1 MSKLLAGSAGT
12 PYGRGIMNRIYQGR
26 VTRVQRMKAAE
37 GSGPRKAGKGA
48 NVEWE
53 DLDDGEAMLW
63 RHHELFQDAVNYY
76 IVALAS
82 LGSSPES
89 KLTKL
94 RGLLGKVW
102 EGFDKKGQ
110 RRQGMRDSLQR
121 AWQLAEPPTLEE
133 AVARF
138 QEPLKADSI
147 PSHTSEKAGEFL
159 LHKLGGEAAIQQG
172 GRDFFPLFCDVDS
185 TATFKL
191 SATRRGR
198 ADDEARLRKVL
209 HEDLDQSQIEA
220 LAASISLGSVVN
232 LQPDVEP
239 DKGVSVIARLRE
251 AQTSFEEV
259 IAMETL
265 EDWLKEL
272 KADFQLPKRRGG
284 NINVKCVNACTLFLA
299 FPNATTKQVFQSTF
313 KAPTAPKAEKT
324 QKDPDAV
331 EVTDESFIIDG
342 DDPIKLS
349 RGSRGCVFTG
359 FTALPLWR
367 SDTGKLVW
375 KEFDIAGFKEALKV
389 YNQFQQNVE
398 KRKDKLN
405 SLAAKLLIMDGERA
419 AEAYTDE
426 NGPDL
431 RVLLQKQW
439 KETKGKPKPPTN
451 ESGEDQVISRFVGDT
466 RIDRLREVVN
476 DDLAEEYRLTDGRR
490 TAYGLRRRTM
500 KGWGEVKRKWQSI
513 VKKGEAYSEAKRAQL
528 KAALDEMRG
537 GEKREQIGSHKLFEA
552 LIVDEAVWSIWR
564 EPDEK
569 LQELILKNE
578 WAADPLEA
586 FREYCEIREAL
597 EEVSARPLNF
607 TPADARFSRRLF
619 MFSDVCSFGND
630 GGEYKHDLREE
641 AVTVPVA
648 LRGEDG
654 RFAVQACRLC
664 YSAPRLLRDQIRG
677 EDGAYV
683 QDWTQPMMQALF
695 GPQEGKVN
703 PQELKDSAV
712 QLMPDLNDGLRV
724 LLNFPLNLA
733 TNKCWQAVYN
743 QREQQHLFAIRYG
756 KKDKKKEKPLNGG
769 IWESNIRTFW
779 ESDAPKK
786 RDFLYWPN
794 DERLKQPWSK
804 GDWWEKLSSFRVL
817 AADLGTRHAASVAL
831 VECGQQGG
839 GTARLIGNAGG
850 KDWFGRYRSGAILKL
865 PGEDA
870 VVLRPESPLDKDG
883 RGKAFREEPYGS
895 RGRPADLTECQ
906 ETYAMMTALCPAEN
920 PALPDKNW
928 QPFQGL
934 LGGITSDG
942 VLQEEYSFPEL
953 NDKLL
958 VAMRRA
964 QNWIANCISWHWKL
978 SQPENEAQRQ
988 SALEQLRDHNR
999 MPEWKALADG
1009 SEENLVKLRDALHI
1023 HISTQRQRVQ
1033 ENLLLLTDRIIPLLG
1048 RRWEWVKHP
1057 EKEDCHLLRQTAH
1070 GTDERKTKL
1079 RGQRGLSM
1087 ARIEQLSEL
1096 RRRWQSLNQSLRR
1109 QIGDKPLTASEMRN
1123 DPIPDPCPDVLT
1135 KLENIR
1141 EQRVN
1146 QTAHLIL
1153 AQALGLKLR
1162 EPQMSAKSRV
1172 ITDTHGEYEVA
1183 RPPVDMIVLEDLS
1196 RYLSDQGRAKSE
1208 NTRLMKWCHRA
1219 IMMKVKMLAEPF
1231 GIAVLETPAAYS
1243 SRFCSLTGMA
1253 GFRAAEVGWED
1264 RHEFRWRVVLK
1275 EDLADLQQQIVSAAG
1290 NKAKR
1295 ETLERQY
1302 EVAKAVK
1309 EVFGALEKIS
1319 QSVHPKRTL
1328 LAPQPGGPMFITAL
1342 EVAHP
1347 APAANRK
1354 QKDKR
1359 SVLPMQA
1366 DLNAAANLA
1375 FRAVAHP
1382 SAAHIHHR
1390 LRTERK
1396 KEVFLAR
1403 EKRRFGA
1410 EKALLVPQNAADFPK
1425 EKNTNFFYDEHGVA
1439 QFGRG
1444 RLEIDAASSHPYASG
1459 PGLWKAVNDR
1469 VTQWRRCASINRARL
1484 GSWEKPN
1491 PDDEIPFP

>member
-1 MSKLLAGSAGT
+1 
-12 PYGRGIMNRIYQGR
+12 MNRIYQGR
-26 VTRVQRMKAAE
+26 VTRVQRQKTISVE
-37 GSGPRKAGKGA
+37 GSSGTKGRKREEL
-48 NVEWE
+48 EWE
-53 DLDDGEAMLW
+53 DVEDGETLLW

-76 IVALAS
+76 IVALAA
-82 LGSSPES
+82 LGSSPDS

-94 RGLLGKVW
+94 RGLLGAVW
-102 EGFDKKGQ
+102 LGFDKKGQ
-110 RRQGMRDSLQR
+110 CRQGMGDSLQR
-121 AWQLAEPPTLEE
+121 AWQLAEAPALDV

-138 QEPLKADSI
+138 QESLMSDSV
-147 PSHTSEKAGEFL
+147 PPTTAEKAGEFL

-172 GRDFFPLFCDVDS
+172 GRDFFPFFCDVDS

-191 SATRRGR
+191 SAARRGR
-198 ADDEARLRKVL
+198 AVDEARLQRAL
-209 HEDLDQSQIEA
+209 HEELDQSQIEA

-232 LQPDVEP
+232 LQPDAEP
-239 DKGVSVIARLRE
+239 DLGASAIARLRE
-251 AQTSFEEV
+251 AHVTFADRISL
-259 IAMETL
+259 ETL
-265 EDWLKEL
+265 EEWLTGLNPE
-272 KADFQLPKRRGG
+272 FHLPKSRGG
-284 NINVKCVNACTLFLA
+284 NINVKRVSACTLFLA
-299 FPNATTKQVFQSTF
+299 FPNAVTKEIFQSTF
-313 KAPTAPKAEKT
+313 KAPSATKAAKEKDEST
-324 QKDPDAV
+324 PQE
-331 EVTDESFIIDG
+331 EVTDDSFIVDG
-342 DDPIKLS
+342 DDPIKLA
-349 RGSRGCVFTG
+349 RGTRGYVFTG
-359 FTALPLWR
+359 FTALALWR
-367 SDTGKLVW
+367 GEAGKLAW
-375 KEFDIAGFKEALKV
+375 KEFDIAAFKEALKV

-398 KRKDKLN
+398 KREDKLN
-405 SLAAKLLIMDGERA
+405 GLAAKLLIMDGERA
-419 AEAYTDE
+419 MDSYADEAGKELLT
-426 NGPDL
+426 
-431 RVLLQKQW
+431 RLQKVW
-439 KETKGKPKPPTN
+439 TESKGKPKPPTN
-451 ESGEDQVISRFVGDT
+451 ESGEEQVLARFVGDA
-466 RIDRLREVVN
+466 RIDRLRQIVN

-500 KGWGEVKRKWQSI
+500 KGWGEVKRKWQQI
-513 VKKGEAYSEAKRAQL
+513 VKKGEAYSEAKRPQL
-528 KAALDEMRG
+528 KASLDEMRG
-537 GEKREQIGSHKLFEA
+537 GEKREQIGSHRLFEA
-552 LIVDEAVWSIWR
+552 LIVDEAAWSIWR

-586 FREYCEIREAL
+586 FREFCEIREAL
-597 EEVSARPLNF
+597 EEVAARPLNF

-619 MFSDVCSFGND
+619 MFTDVCSFGKER
-630 GGEYKHDLREE
+630 GEYKHDLREQ
-641 AVTVPVA
+641 AVMVPVA
-648 LRGEDG
+648 VRGEDG
-654 RFAVQACRLC
+654 RFGLQATRLC
-664 YSAPRLLRDQIRG
+664 YSAPRLLRDQIRD
-677 EDGAYV
+677 EDGSYV

-703 PQELKDSAV
+703 PQQLQDSAV
-712 QLMPDLNDGLRV
+712 QLMPDTDGKGAKRI
-724 LLNFPLNLA
+724 LLNFPLSLDDSNVKSLVGKEA
-733 TNKCWQAVYN
+733 LWQRQFVTWKNGKQFPFMCWAGDFN
-743 QREQQHLFAIRYG
+743 G
-756 KKDKKKEKPLNGG
+756 KEPH
-769 IWESNIRTFW
+769 R
-779 ESDAPKK
+779 
-786 RDFLYWPN
+786 
-794 DERLKQPWSK
+794 
-804 GDWWEKLSSFRVL
+804 WWEKVSSFRVL

-850 KDWFGRYRSGAILKL
+850 NDWFGRYRSGAILKL

-870 VVLRPESPLDKDG
+870 VVLRPESPLDKDD

-895 RGRPADLTECQ
+895 RGRPADLAECQ

-920 PALPDKNW
+920 PVRADKNW
-928 QPFQGL
+928 QPYQGL
-934 LGGITSDG
+934 LGSITSDG
-942 VLQEEYSFPEL
+942 VLQKEFSFPEL

-978 SQPENEAQRQ
+978 SQPDSDDQRQ
-988 SALEQLRDHNR
+988 NALEQLRDQER
-999 MPEWKALADG
+999 MPEWKVLADG
-1009 SEENLVKLRDALHI
+1009 KEENLVKLRDALHS

-1033 ENLLLLTDRIIPLLG
+1033 ENLLLLTDRIIPLRG
-1048 RRWEWVKHP
+1048 RRWEWVQHP
-1057 EKEDCHLLRQTAH
+1057 DKEDCHLLRQTAP

-1109 QIGDKPLTASEMRN
+1109 QIGQKPLTAAEMRN

-1162 EPQMSAKSRV
+1162 EPQMSTKSRE
-1172 ITDTHGEYEVA
+1172 ITDTHGEYEKVRA
-1183 RPPVDMIVLEDLS
+1183 PVDMIVLEDLS

-1219 IMMKVKMLAEPF
+1219 IMMKVKMLSEPF
-1231 GIAVLETPAAYS
+1231 GISVLETPAAYS

-1264 RHEFRWRVVLK
+1264 RNEFRWRVLLAEAAKAK
-1275 EDLADLQQQIVSAAG
+1275 EEGKAPSESAAY
-1290 NKAKR
+1290 AVALFDELKR
-1295 ETLERQY
+1295 
-1302 EVAKAVK
+1302 
-1309 EVFGALEKIS
+1309 IS
-1319 QSVHPKRTL
+1319 ESDQPKRTL

-1347 APAANRK
+1347 APAPNRK
-1354 QKDKR
+1354 QRDKR
-1359 SVLPMQA
+1359 SVLPMQV

-1396 KEVFLAR
+1396 KDSFLAR

-1410 EKALLVPQNAADFPK
+1410 EKALLVLQNDADFPK
-1425 EKNTNFFYDEHGVA
+1425 EKNTNFFYDEHSVA
-1439 QFGRG
+1439 QFGRA
-1444 RLEIDAASSHPYASG
+1444 RLDGESAACLPYASG

-1469 VTQWRRCASINRARL
+1469 AAQWKRCAAINRARL
-1484 GSWEKPN
+1484 SSWKKPN
-1491 PDDEIPFP
+1491 PDDVIPM

>member
-1 MSKLLAGSAGT
+1 
-12 PYGRGIMNRIYQGR
+12 MNRIYQGR
-26 VTRVQRMKAAE
+26 VTQVQQRQAKPAEEVGGSPKA
-37 GSGPRKAGKGA
+37 RKGTET
-48 NVEWE
+48 EWVKIE
-53 DLDDGEAMLW
+53 NGETLLW

-110 RRQGMRDSLQR
+110 CRQGMRDSLQR

-198 ADDEARLRKVL
+198 TDDEARLQKVL
-209 HEDLDQSQIEA
+209 HEDLDQTQIEA
-220 LAASISLGSVVN
+220 LAASITLGSVVN
-232 LQPDVEP
+232 LQPDV
-239 DKGVSVIARLRE
+239 DSDSGDAVVARLRE
-251 AQTSFEEV
+251 AQATFTEIITTESFDE
-259 IAMETL
+259 
-265 EDWLKEL
+265 WLKDLSAE
-272 KADFQLPKRRGG
+272 FQLPKRRGG
-284 NINVKCVNACTLFLA
+284 NINVERVNACTLFLA

-313 KAPTAPKAEKT
+313 KVPTAPKAEKT
-324 QKDPDAV
+324 KKDPDAV

-349 RGSRGCVFTG
+349 RGLRGCVFTG

-375 KEFDIAGFKEALKV
+375 KEFDIAAFKEALKV

-398 KRKDKLN
+398 KREDKLN
-405 SLAAKLLIMDGERA
+405 SLASKLLIMDGERA

-426 NGPDL
+426 TGPDL
-431 RVLLQKQW
+431 RVRLQKLW
-439 KETKGKPKPPTN
+439 KETKGKPKAPAN
-451 ESGEDQVISRFVGDT
+451 ESGEEQVISRFVGDA
-466 RIDRLREVVN
+466 RIDRLREIVN

-500 KGWGEVKRKWQSI
+500 KGWGEVKRKWQTI
-513 VKKGEAYSEAKRAQL
+513 VKKGEAYSDAKRAQL
-528 KAALDEMRG
+528 KSALDEMRG

-552 LIVDEAVWSIWR
+552 LIVDEAAWSIWR

-578 WAADPLEA
+578 WAADPLES

-619 MFSDVCSFGND
+619 SLKEGAGSFGK
-630 GGEYKHDLREE
+630 GKGQYKHDRKSLS
-641 AVTVPVA
+641 VTVPVA
-648 LRGEDG
+648 VRGPDG
-654 RFAVQACRLC
+654 RYESQVCSIS
-664 YSAPRLLRDQIRG
+664 YSAPRLLRDQIRA
-677 EDGAYV
+677 EDGSYA
-683 QDWTQPMMQALF
+683 QDWTQPMMRALF
-695 GPQEGKVN
+695 GDQEKPSPQDLDEA
-703 PQELKDSAV
+703 DV
-712 QLMPDLNDGLRV
+712 QLMPDYESNGAKRI
-724 LLNFPLNLA
+724 LLNFPLSLDDSKIK
-733 TNKCWQAVYN
+733 TLIGKSELWQKQFVTW
-743 QREQQHLFAIRYG
+743 
-756 KKDKKKEKPLNGG
+756 KKGAQLPFMRWTDDFDDKVPH
-769 IWESNIRTFW
+769 R
-779 ESDAPKK
+779 
-786 RDFLYWPN
+786 
-794 DERLKQPWSK
+794 
-804 GDWWEKLSSFRVL
+804 WWDKVSGFRVL

-1048 RRWEWVKHP
+1048 RRWEWMKHP

-1347 APAANRK
+1347 APAPNRK

-1396 KEVFLAR
+1396 KGAKGQDDSFLAR

-1410 EKALLVPQNAADFPK
+1410 EKAVLVPEKANDLPK
-1425 EKNTNFFYDEHGVA
+1425 EKNTNFFYDAHGVA
-1439 QFGRG
+1439 QFGRA
-1444 RLEIDAASSHPYASG
+1444 RLEADAAGVFPYASG
-1459 PGLWKAVNDR
+1459 PGVWKPVNDR
-1469 VTQWRRCASINRARL
+1469 VAQWRRCSAINQARL
-1484 GSWEKPN
+1484 KSWIIDPS
-1491 PDDEIPFP
+1491 DEIPMG

>member
-1 MSKLLAGSAGT
+1 
-12 PYGRGIMNRIYQGR
+12 MNRIYQGR
-26 VTRVQRMKAAE
+26 VTKVQVQASGKPAE
-37 GSGPRKAGKGA
+37 PDGRKGA
-48 NVEWE
+48 QKAQKTDWL
-53 DLDDGEAMLW
+53 DLPDGEAALW

-82 LGSSPES
+82 LGSCSES

-94 RGLLGKVW
+94 RGLLGNVW
-102 EGFDKKGQ
+102 HGFDKKGQ
-110 RRQGMRDSLQR
+110 RRQGMGDSLQR
-121 AWQLAEPPTLEE
+121 AWQLQEAPTLEA

-138 QEPLKADSI
+138 QEPLKQDSV
-147 PSHTSEKAGEFL
+147 PPGTAEKAGEFL

-198 ADDEARLRKVL
+198 AEDEARLQTAL
-209 HEDLDQSQIEA
+209 HTELDQSQIEA
-220 LAASISLGSVVN
+220 LAASITLGSVVN
-232 LQPDVEP
+232 LQPDAEP
-239 DKGVSVIARLRE
+239 DTGASAIARLRE
-251 AQTSFEEV
+251 AH
-259 IAMETL
+259 ETFADRIPI
-265 EDWLKEL
+265 ETFDQWLAEL
-272 KADFQLPKRRGG
+272 KPEFQLPKRRGG
-284 NINVKCVNACTLFLA
+284 NINVQRVNACTLFLA
-299 FPNATTKQVFQSTF
+299 FPNAVTKEIFQSTF
-313 KAPTAPKAEKT
+313 KAPSAPKTAKETNGSAT
-324 QKDPDAV
+324 QD
-331 EVTDESFIIDG
+331 EVTDESFIVDG
-342 DDPIKLS
+342 DDPIKLA
-349 RGSRGCVFTG
+349 RGKRGYVFTG

-367 SDTGKLVW
+367 GETGKLAW
-375 KEFDIAGFKEALKV
+375 KEFDIAAFKEALKV

-398 KRKDKLN
+398 KREDKLN
-405 SLAAKLLIMDGERA
+405 SLASKLLIMDGERA
-419 AEAYTDE
+419 MQAYADE
-426 NGPDL
+426 SGEKL
-431 RVLLQKQW
+431 LTRLQKLW
-439 KETKGKPKPPTN
+439 TDSKGKPKPPTN
-451 ESGEDQVISRFVGDT
+451 ESGEEQMLARFVGDA
-466 RIDRLREVVN
+466 RIDRLRQIVN

-500 KGWGEVKRKWQSI
+500 KGWSDVKRKWQSL
-513 VKKGEAYSEAKRAQL
+513 VKKGEGYSDGKRAQL

-537 GEKREQIGSHKLFEA
+537 GEKREQIGSHRLFEA
-552 LIVDEAVWSIWR
+552 LIVDEAAWSIWR
-564 EPDEK
+564 EPEEK
-569 LQELILKNE
+569 LQELILKHE

-619 MFSDVCSFGND
+619 MFTDVCSFGKER
-630 GGEYKHDLREE
+630 GEYKHDLSEQ
-641 AVTVPVA
+641 AVMVPVA
-648 LRGEDG
+648 VRGEDG
-654 RFAVQACRLC
+654 RFAVQPTRLA

-677 EDGAYV
+677 EDGSYS

-703 PQELKDSAV
+703 PQQLQDAAV
-712 QLMPDLNDGLRV
+712 QLMPDIDGKGAKRI
-724 LLNFPLNLA
+724 LLNFPLSLDDS
-733 TNKCWQAVYN
+733 KVKSLVGKEQLWQRQFVTWKKGA
-743 QREQQHLFAIRYG
+743 QLPFLRWTDDFDG
-756 KKDKKKEKPLNGG
+756 KDPH
-769 IWESNIRTFW
+769 R
-779 ESDAPKK
+779 
-786 RDFLYWPN
+786 
-794 DERLKQPWSK
+794 
-804 GDWWEKLSSFRVL
+804 WWEKVSSFRVL

-850 KDWFGRYRSGAILKL
+850 QDWFGRYRSGAILKL

-870 VVLRPESPLDKDG
+870 VVLRPESSLDQDS
-883 RGKAFREEPYGS
+883 RGKAFREELYGS
-895 RGRPADLTECQ
+895 RGRPADLAECQ
-906 ETYAMMTALCPAEN
+906 ETFAMMTALCPAEN
-920 PALPDKNW
+920 PAQPDKNW
-928 QPFQGL
+928 QPHQGL
-934 LGGITSDG
+934 LGGITADG
-942 VLQEEYSFPEL
+942 TLQKEYSFPEL

-964 QNWIANCISWHWKL
+964 QNWIATCISWHWKL
-978 SQPENEAQRQ
+978 SQPDSETQRQ
-988 SALEQLRDHNR
+988 SALEQLREQER

-1009 SEENLVKLRDALHI
+1009 TEENLVKLRDALHL

-1033 ENLLLLTDRIIPLLG
+1033 ENLLLLTDRIIPLRG
-1048 RRWEWVKHP
+1048 RRWEWVQHP
-1057 EKEDCHLLRQTAH
+1057 EKEDCHLLRQSAP

-1109 QIGDKPLTASEMRN
+1109 QIGQKPLTASEMRN

-1162 EPQMSAKSRV
+1162 EPQMSAKSRE
-1172 ITDTHGEYEVA
+1172 ITDTHGEYEKA

-1231 GIAVLETPAAYS
+1231 GIPVLETPAAYS

-1253 GFRAAEVGWED
+1253 GFRAAEVGWQD
-1264 RHEFRWRVVLK
+1264 RHEFRWRVLLAEAAKSK
-1275 EDLADLQQQIVSAAG
+1275 EEGKAPSESAAY
-1290 NKAKR
+1290 A
-1295 ETLERQY
+1295 
-1302 EVAKAVK
+1302 VALFD
-1309 EVFGALEKIS
+1309 ELRRIS
-1319 QSVHPKRTL
+1319 ESDHPKRTL
-1328 LAPQPGGPMFITAL
+1328 LAPQPGGPMFITAQP
-1342 EVAHP
+1342 VPHP

-1354 QKDKR
+1354 QSNKGT
-1359 SVLPMQA
+1359 VLPMQA

-1382 SAAHIHHR
+1382 SSAHIHHR

-1396 KEVFLAR
+1396 KGAKGQPDLFLAR
-1403 EKRRFGA
+1403 EKRRFGV
-1410 EKALLVPQNAADFPK
+1410 EKAALIPQRENDLPK
-1425 EKNTNFFYDEHGVA
+1425 EKNTNFFYDPHAVA
-1439 QFGRG
+1439 QFGRA
-1444 RLEIDAASSHPYASG
+1444 RLEGDTEGIFPYASG
-1459 PGLWKAVNDR
+1459 PGVWKAVNDR
-1469 VTQWRRCASINRARL
+1469 VAQWKRCTAINQTRL
-1484 GSWEKPN
+1484 NS
-1491 PDDEIPFP
+1491 DDKIPMG